1 MEIGHALKIQQGFS
15 QGLQPLQRQAADHAF
30 LLRAQGAAAAAQQA
44 QGDLGFSLDLT
55 QGDASGLTLRLPPP
69 KDFPVG
75 DALGEV
81 VEGDA
86 AHGAKLLD

>member
-1 MEIGHALKIQQGFS
+1 MEIGHALKIEQGFG

-44 QGDLGFSLDLT
+44 QGDLGFS
-55 QGDASGLTLRLPPP
+55 SP
-69 KDFPVG
+69 KDLAVG
-75 DALGEV
+75 HALSEV

-86 AHGAKLLD
+86 AHGAERLD